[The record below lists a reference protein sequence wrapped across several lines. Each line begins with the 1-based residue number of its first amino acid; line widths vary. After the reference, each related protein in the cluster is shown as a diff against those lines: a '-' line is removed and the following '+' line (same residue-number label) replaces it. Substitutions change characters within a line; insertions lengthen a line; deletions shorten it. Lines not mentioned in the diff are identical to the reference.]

1 MWTEQISSCIEDES
15 LGYLLKGIPV
25 ELLSSKLY
33 EPDWL
38 YWLEYIKVE
47 ED

>member
-1 MWTEQISSCIEDES
+1 MWTDIISNCIEDRRD
-15 LGYLLKGIPV
+15 LLRPV
-25 ELLSSKLY
+25 TLELLSTIPY

-47 ED
+47 VN